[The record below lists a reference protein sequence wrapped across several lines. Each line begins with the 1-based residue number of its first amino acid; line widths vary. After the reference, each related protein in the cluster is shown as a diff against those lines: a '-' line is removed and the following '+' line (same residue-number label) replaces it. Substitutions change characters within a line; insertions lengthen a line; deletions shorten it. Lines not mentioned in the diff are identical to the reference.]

1 MAKNS
6 AQQPVRTLV
15 VFFLAMGVLF
25 GLVALAGAWKPK
37 LGLDLQG
44 GTRITLTAKGDVSQ
58 ESLDEAAN
66 IIDQRVN
73 GSGVSEAEVTTQG
86 QRYINVEIPGKSRR
100 DLVETVE
107 RQAQLRFRLVGETGS
122 TGDPSQGVPGNG
134 VLQPEDLQSPGGDQ
148 PTNQPSGTATPKSR
162 PPVGFADEPGEAPT
176 TGTPSASTTPSGSTT
191 PSPSAPSESAP
202 PPAEPEAGSVEAA
215 LAWQNSPDA
224 EALKAYNEFQCPTG
238 DEPAKVV
245 DDPKKPLVTCDED
258 GVKYLLSAAVI
269 EGTDLDGADAQ
280 YNQQQLQ
287 WGVSLNF
294 DGDATKRFGA
304 ITTAITDT
312 RKMFAIVLDGQV
324 LSAPVVNDPITNGK
338 PEITG
343 DFNESS
349 ASSLATSLKY
359 GSLPVAF
366 EKNPNAETVGPSLAG
381 NQLTAGIT
389 GAIIGLGLVMLYCL
403 LYYRGLGLVVIASL
417 FLAGVATYG
426 FVLLL
431 GEAAGFTLS
440 LPGIAGLIIAVGI
453 VADAFVVFFERIRDE
468 MREGK
473 SMRVAVESG
482 WVRARSTRVAANT
495 VSLLSATVLYI
506 FSVGVVKG
514 FAFALGLSTLI
525 DLAVFFWF
533 TKPMVSYLATHKF
546 FSSGHKWSGLDQE
559 ALGVSAAPAP
569 VAATAG
575 GKA

>member
-1 MAKNS
+1 MAKSS
-6 AQQPVRTLV
+6 AQRPVRTLV
-15 VFFLAMGVLF
+15 VFFLAMGILF

-100 DLVETVE
+100 DLVATVE
-107 RQAQLRFRLVGETGS
+107 RQAQLRFRLVARTDLSGETG
-122 TGDPSQGVPGNG
+122 DPTQQVPGSG
-134 VLQPEDLQSPGGDQ
+134 VVSPEPPAEQS
-148 PTNQPSGTATPKSR
+148 TQPSGTATPKNR
-162 PPVGFADEPGEAPT
+162 PPVGFAEEPTESPT
-176 TGTPSASTTPSGSTT
+176 ATGTPSEGTT
-191 PSPSAPSESAP
+191 PSPSAPSESTAP
-202 PPAEPEAGSVEAA
+202 PADEDPTSIDAA
-215 LAWQNSPDA
+215 LAWQDAPDA
-224 EALKAYNEFQCPTG
+224 EALQAYSEFQCPTNG
-238 DEPAKVV
+238 EPAEVT
-245 DDPKKPLVTCDED
+245 DDPKKPLVTCDD
-258 GVKYLLSAAVI
+258 RGMKYLLSAAVI
-269 EGTDLDGADAQ
+269 EGTNLDGSAAQ

-287 WGVSLNF
+287 WEVSLNF
-294 DGDATKRFGA
+294 DGDGSKIFAKISQTLVGTQKL
-304 ITTAITDT
+304 
-312 RKMFAIVLDGQV
+312 FAIVLDGQV
-324 LSAPVVNDPITNGK
+324 LSAPTMNDGNLSSTASIS
-338 PEITG
+338 G
-343 DFNESS
+343 DFDESS
-349 ASSLATSLKY
+349 ASSLATSLKF
-359 GSLPVAF
+359 GALPVAF

-389 GAIIGLGLVMLYCL
+389 GAAIGLGLVMLYCL
-403 LYYRGLGLVVIASL
+403 FYYRGLGLVVIASL
-417 FLAGVATYG
+417 ILAAVATYG

-482 WVRARSTRVAANT
+482 WVRARSTRIAANT

-533 TKPMVSYLATHKF
+533 TKPMVSYLATYQF
-546 FSSGHKWSGLDQE
+546 FSSGHKMSGLDQE

>member
-15 VFFLAMGVLF
+15 VFFLAMAVLF

-44 GTRITLTAKGDVSQ
+44 GTRITLTAKGDV
-58 ESLDEAAN
+58 ESASLEEAAG

-73 GSGVSEAEVTTQG
+73 GSGVAEAEVTTQG
-86 QRYINVEIPGKSRR
+86 SKYINVEIPGKSRR
-100 DLVETVE
+100 DLVATVE
-107 RQAQLRFRLVGETGS
+107 RQAQLRFRLVGASSLSGS
-122 TGDPSQGVPGNG
+122 TGDPTQQIPGSG
-134 VLQPEDLQSPGGDQ
+134 VLSPEQEQPPANEQPEQE
-148 PTNQPSGTATPKSR
+148 PSGTATPKSR
-162 PPVGFADEPGEAPT
+162 PPVGFATDPT
-176 TGTPSASTTPSGSTT
+176 ETPSSSGTPSGSTT
-191 PSPSAPSESAP
+191 SSPSAPTDSEAP
-202 PPAEPEAGSVEAA
+202 ADEPETTGIDAALGWQNAPDDESMQAYNAYQCPAEGEV
-215 LAWQNSPDA
+215 A
-224 EALKAYNEFQCPTG
+224 E
-238 DEPAKVV
+238 VV
-245 DDPKKPLVTCDED
+245 DDPKKPLVACDD
-258 GVKYLLSAAVI
+258 RGTKYLMSAAVI
-269 EGTDLDGADAQ
+269 EGTDLDDSTAD
-280 YNQQQLQ
+280 YDQQQLQ
-287 WGVSLNF
+287 WSVGLKFNG
-294 DGDATKRFGA
+294 DGSKVFSKISQTLFG
-304 ITTAITDT
+304 TQ
-312 RKMFAIVLDGQV
+312 KLFAIVLDGQV
-324 LSAPVVNDPITNGK
+324 LSAPTMNDPNLSDRASISGS
-338 PEITG
+338 
-343 DFNESS
+343 FNESS
-349 ASSLATSLKY
+349 ANSLATSLKY
-359 GSLPVAF
+359 GALPVAF
-366 EKNPNAETVGPSLAG
+366 EKNPNVETVGPSLAG

-389 GAIIGLGLVMLYCL
+389 GAVIGLGLVMLYCL
-403 LYYRGLGLVVIASL
+403 FYYRGLGLVVIASL
-417 FLAGVATYG
+417 LLAGVATYG

-482 WVRARSTRVAANT
+482 WVRARSTRIAANT

-533 TKPMVSYLATHKF
+533 TKPMVSYLATYKF

-559 ALGVSAAPAP
+559 ALGVSGAPAP
-569 VAATAG
+569 VAATVG

>member
-6 AQQPVRTLV
+6 AQKPVRTLV
-15 VFFLAMGVLF
+15 VFFLAMGILF

-58 ESLDEAAN
+58 ESLDEAAK

-86 QRYINVEIPGKSRR
+86 QRYINVEIPGANRR

-107 RQAQLRFRLVGETGS
+107 RQAQLRFRLVAKTELSGETG
-122 TGDPSQGVPGNG
+122 DPTQQVPGSG
-134 VLQPEDLQSPGGDQ
+134 VVSPEPPAEQ
-148 PTNQPSGTATPKSR
+148 PTQQPSGTATPKSR
-162 PPVGFADEPGEAPT
+162 PPVGFAAEPTETPT
-176 TGTPSASTTPSGSTT
+176 ASTTPSGSTT
-191 PSPSAPSESAP
+191 PSPSTPTESTP
-202 PPAEPEAGSVEAA
+202 PPAEQDPNSIDAA
-215 LAWQNSPDA
+215 LAWQDAPDA
-224 EALKAYNEFQCPTG
+224 EALQAYNEFQCPTNG
-238 DEPAKVV
+238 EPAEVT
-245 DDPKKPLVTCDED
+245 DDPKKPLVACDD
-258 GVKYLLSAAVI
+258 RGMKYLLSAAVI
-269 EGTDLDGADAQ
+269 EGTNLDGSEAQ
-280 YNQQQLQ
+280 YDQQQLQ
-287 WGVSLNF
+287 WGVNLNF
-294 DGDATKRFGA
+294 DGEGSKTFSK
-304 ITTAITDT
+304 ISQTLYNTQ
-312 RKMFAIVLDGQV
+312 KLFAIVLDGQV
-324 LSAPVVNDPITNGK
+324 LSAPTMNSPSLTDTAT
-338 PEITG
+338 ITG
-343 DFNESS
+343 DFDESS
-349 ASSLATSLKY
+349 ASSLATSLKF
-359 GSLPVAF
+359 GALPVAF

-389 GAIIGLGLVMLYCL
+389 GAVIGLALVMLYCL
-403 LYYRGLGLVVIASL
+403 FYYRGLGLVVIASL
-417 FLAGVATYG
+417 LLAGVATYG

-482 WVRARSTRVAANT
+482 WIRARSTRIAANT

-546 FSSGHKWSGLDQE
+546 FSSGHKMSGLDQE